1 MAAPGPSRSAAYL
14 SGMKVIPSG
23 RIWRALTIALAVPV
37 LFLAVSYPVGQE
49 RAREDPKRCTPS
61 TDPASRRW
69 VPPDVVAR
77 PEFRKGIQDCIDGS
91 REERWGPWDAW
102 NRFERVERLLGRNDD

>member
-1 MAAPGPSRSAAYL
+1 
-14 SGMKVIPSG
+14 MKVIPSG